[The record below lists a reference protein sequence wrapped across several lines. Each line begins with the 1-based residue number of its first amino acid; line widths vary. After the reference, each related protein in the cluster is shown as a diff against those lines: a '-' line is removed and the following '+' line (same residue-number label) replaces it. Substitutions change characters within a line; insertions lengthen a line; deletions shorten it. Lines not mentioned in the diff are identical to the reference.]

1 MRRLDWLALVTVV
14 AAACGGGQKAA
25 EARKATADS
34 TARAADSTRRAAVD
48 TMKPAA
54 PSDSAVAA
62 KKAAECCL
70 LRDSAVAPKLEM
82 GPDGKVRP
90 IRKPGS

>member
-25 EARKATADS
+25 EAQKAVADS
-34 TARAADSTRRAAVD
+34 AANAARAVVD
-48 TMKPAA
+48 TVKPAA
-54 PSDSAVAA
+54 PLDSSVAR
-62 KKAAECCL
+62 KKAATDGR
-70 LRDSAVAPKLEM
+70 LRDSAVAPRFEI

-90 IRKPGS
+90 IKKPGS